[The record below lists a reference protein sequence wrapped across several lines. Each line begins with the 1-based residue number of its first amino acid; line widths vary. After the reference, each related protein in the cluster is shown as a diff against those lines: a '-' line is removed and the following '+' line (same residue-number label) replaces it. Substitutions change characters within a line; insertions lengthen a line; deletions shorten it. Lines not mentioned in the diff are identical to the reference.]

1 MLQIYNT
8 LTRKKEPFITRD
20 PGRVGMYVC
29 GINPYDYCH
38 IGHARSYVAF
48 DVIRRWLEFSGYQVT
63 HVQNFTDIED
73 NILQRAAESGRDWR
87 EMVEEFTRAYF
98 EDFDALGV
106 LRAHH
111 YPRATE
117 HISEMLELIKALVDK
132 GVAYSVDGDVFLE
145 VAKVP
150 GYGKLSGRRLED
162 MHAGARV
169 EVDERKRSP
178 LDFALWKAAKPGE
191 PSWQS
196 PWGPGRPGWHIECSA
211 MSAKYLGLGFD
222 IHGGGQDLIFP
233 HHENEIA
240 QSEGA
245 TGQPFVR
252 YWVHNGW
259 VTVNREKMSKSLG
272 NFFTIR
278 EVLARF
284 HPQVVRL
291 FLLTT
296 HYRSAIEF
304 SDAAL
309 EQARAALERLTIAVQ
324 HIDRLLCLPPANEP
338 PGGTL
343 AGLADAADQCE
354 ASFREAM
361 DDDFNTPRALSALF
375 DLVAE
380 MNRLTT
386 VQGFAPTDED
396 RAVLDDVRARLLKLA
411 GVLGINLYDA
421 ATRRFDFKALARGIE
436 TAAQNLQVHLPA
448 IPVPATEDGVA
459 AAIHAFVQARDEAR
473 RQKQYNRSDAIRSRM
488 RELGIVLEDHPEGT
502 TWRWA

>member
-1 MLQIYNT
+1 VLQIYNT
-8 LTRKKEPFITRD
+8 LTRKKEPFVTRD

-29 GINPYDYCH
+29 GINPYDYSH
-38 IGHARSYVAF
+38 IGHARSYIAF
-48 DVIRRWLEFSGYQVT
+48 DVIRRWLEFSGYEVT
-63 HVQNFTDIED
+63 HIQNFTDIED

-87 EMVEEFTRAYF
+87 EMVGEFTQAYF

-106 LRAHH
+106 LRAHR
-111 YPRATE
+111 YPHATE
-117 HISEMLELIKALVDK
+117 HIPEMLGLVNNLVEK
-132 GVAYSVDGDVFLE
+132 GVAYPVEGDVYLE
-145 VAKVP
+145 VSKVP
-150 GYGKLSGRRLED
+150 GYGRLSGRRLDELQ
-162 MHAGARV
+162 AGARV

-191 PSWQS
+191 PSWDS

-211 MSAKYLGLGFD
+211 MSAKYLGEGFD

-245 TGQPFVR
+245 TGHPFVR

-278 EVLARF
+278 EVLAKFR
-284 HPQVVRL
+284 PEVVRL
-291 FLLTT
+291 FLLMT

-309 EQARAALERLTIAVQ
+309 EQARGALERLEIAVQ
-324 HIDRLLCLPPANEP
+324 HMDRLLSLPTGSEP
-338 PGGTL
+338 PGGAL
-343 AGLADAADQCE
+343 AGLADAAGQCE
-354 ASFREAM
+354 AAFREAM
-361 DDDFNTPRALSALF
+361 DDDFNTPRAISALF

-380 MNRLTT
+380 LNRLTT
-386 VQGFAPTDED
+386 VAGSTPTAED
-396 RAVLDDVRARLLKLA
+396 RPILENVRGLLLRLA
-411 GVLGINLYDA
+411 AALGINLEAGRRGPYSEEMAQRIGGVARELGVELPESPVSAAEAAISAAVDALVRARDA
-421 ATRRFDFKALARGIE
+421 ARSE
-436 TAAQNLQVHLPA
+436 
-448 IPVPATEDGVA
+448 
-459 AAIHAFVQARDEAR
+459 
-473 RQKQYNRSDAIRSRM
+473 KQYQRSDAIRSRL
-488 RELGIVLEDHPEGT
+488 RDLGVILEDHPEGT